1 MKLFVV
7 GTPIGNLEDISF
19 RAIETFKEV
28 DFICA
33 ENPRHTLG
41 LLNRFNIETPV
52 KPLSQVVLLLE
63 DGKDVALVS
72 DAGTPGISDPG
83 SKIVSEVSEL
93 GVEIIPIPGASALV
107 AALSVSGLKGSKFL
121 FLGFLPLRKGRKKL
135 IEEIIDSTMPVVFY
149 ESPHRIVK
157 TLSQFMEYFG
167 EKRLVSISR
176 EISKMFEETK
186 RGTMFEVLQDFEKKK
201 PKGEFVIIVS
211 GA

>member
-149 ESPHRIVK
+149 ESPHRILKVLEALPLDREVFVARELTK
-157 TLSQFMEYFG
+157 IYETLY
-167 EKRLVSISR
+167 
-176 EISKMFEETK
+176 
-186 RGTMFEVLQDFEKKK
+186 RGSVGEVLESLKSEFKGKV
-201 PKGEFVIIVS
+201 KGEFVVVVK
-211 GA
+211 

>member
-1 MKLFVV
+1 MRLFVV

-52 KPLSQVVLLLE
+52 KPLSQVVALLE

-93 GVEIIPIPGASALV
+93 GVEIVAIPGASALV
-107 AALSVSGLKGSKFL
+107 TALSVSGIKGSKFL
-121 FLGFLPLRKGRKKL
+121 FLGFLPLRKGRKR
-135 IEEIIDSTMPVVFY
+135 IIGEIVDSVVPVVFY
-149 ESPHRIVK
+149 ESPHRILK
-157 TLSQFMEYFG
+157 TLGALPSD
-167 EKRLVSISR
+167 R
-176 EISKMFEETK
+176 EVFIGRELTKIHETLY
-186 RGTMFEVLQDFEKKK
+186 RGSAGEVLEKLKSEFK
-201 PKGEFVIIVS
+201 GKIKGEFVVVVK
-211 GA
+211 

>member
-52 KPLSQVVLLLE
+52 KPLSQAVLLLE

-149 ESPHRIVK
+149 ESPHRILKVLEALPLDREVFVARELTK
-157 TLSQFMEYFG
+157 IYETLY
-167 EKRLVSISR
+167 
-176 EISKMFEETK
+176 
-186 RGTMFEVLQDFEKKK
+186 RGSVGEVLESLKSEFKGKV
-201 PKGEFVIIVS
+201 KGEFVVVVK
-211 GA
+211 